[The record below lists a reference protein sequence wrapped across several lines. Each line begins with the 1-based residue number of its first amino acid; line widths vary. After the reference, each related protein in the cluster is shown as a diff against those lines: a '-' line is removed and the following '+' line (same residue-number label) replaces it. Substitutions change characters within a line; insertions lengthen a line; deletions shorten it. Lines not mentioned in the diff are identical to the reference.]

1 MSALLLSLS
10 LLVGQTRPAEF
21 DAQNLTKKLAAHDAA
36 TSGVLGYCVMVNGQA
51 AGTNLNKPF
60 SLQSVMKLVVSL
72 AVLDLVDQ
80 GLIKLTDT
88 YTLTP
93 SDLSL
98 SHQPIAEKIT
108 AKGYKV
114 SIKELIERAVQESD
128 NCAVDVLIRKNGGIP
143 MVKKFLKST
152 GIKGLRIDRQE
163 RDLQANTVGLTW
175 RPEFVK
181 AEKLEAAEKA
191 VPQKQKDAAWK
202 SYLSDPR
209 DTSTPLAMAQ
219 LLAKLSN
226 GTLLSK
232 SSSAYAYEVMKGCK
246 TYSDRLKDGVPKG
259 WQFGHKT
266 GSSQTYKGVAGVTND
281 VGIAVSPKGKK
292 VILVAF
298 LGLSRQEM
306 TARNAVIT
314 KATRIA
320 FTQVKP

>member
-10 LLVGQTRPAEF
+10 MLIGQTQPASF
-21 DAQNLTKKLAAHDAA
+21 DAQALTKKLAAHDAA
-36 TSGVLGYCVMVNGQA
+36 TSGVLGYCVLADGRV
-51 AGTNLNKPF
+51 AGTNLNRPF
-60 SLQSVMKLVVSL
+60 SIQSVMKLVVSL
-72 AVLDLVDQ
+72 AVLAQVDK
-80 GLIKLTDT
+80 GRLKLTDT
-88 YTLTP
+88 YTLFP
-93 SDLSL
+93 SDLSV

-108 AKGYKV
+108 AKGYKASV
-114 SIKELIERAVQESD
+114 KELIERAVQESD
-128 NCAVDVLIRKNGGIP
+128 NCAVDFLIRKTGGIQ
-143 MVKKFLKST
+143 MVQSFLKST

-163 RDLQANTVGLTW
+163 RDLQSHTAGLTW
-175 RPEFVK
+175 KPEFTDP
-181 AEKLEAAEKA
+181 EKFEAAEEA
-191 VPQKQKDAAWK
+191 VPAKAKDAAWK
-202 SYLSDPR
+202 KYLSDPR

-219 LLAKLSN
+219 LLAKLAG

-232 SSSAYAYEVMKGCK
+232 SSSTYAYEVMKGCK

-306 TARNAVIT
+306 TPRNAVIT
-314 KATRIA
+314 KATRIV
-320 FTQVKP
+320 FDQVKP